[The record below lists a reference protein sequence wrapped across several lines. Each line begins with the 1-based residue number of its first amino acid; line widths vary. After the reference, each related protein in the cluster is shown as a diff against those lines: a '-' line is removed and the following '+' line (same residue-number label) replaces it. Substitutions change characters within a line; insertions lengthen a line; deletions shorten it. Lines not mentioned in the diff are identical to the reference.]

1 MALINLYPPI
11 VDTYMPAFLY
21 TESCKIYFSLSPY
34 NSFNDIKYAQ
44 VTLTYQNSNLTALNS
59 KHYPNEIKV
68 CDIVEDSAIG
78 NTNKK
83 YYITINQN
91 DLNDE
96 SFLINNYYKV
106 QIRFVSKEAKTLTE
120 LNSVGA
126 YKETAAWLLENR
138 DYFSEWSTVCLIRGI
153 AKPILKMADYIVNGD
168 SFSSRSLQ
176 VLGSLSFNPS
186 YEKETLKS
194 YQIFLQEN
202 GNKIIEKTNI
212 IYTNILNPNEINYT
226 LKSLLKKDTQYNLII
241 KFVTKNLYE
250 NQQTF
255 FINNTTGEG
264 IDFKDLDLVVS
275 INNELDA
282 ANVLINFNTFEQLT
296 GDQLWIK
303 RASVKD
309 SFQTW
314 EYMHQLLNDEYKQ
327 TFYSWNDFSLESGVW
342 YKYALEVIRD
352 SNIIDMIVCEDP
364 ILTVLENMYLVRN
377 YRQLN
382 IQLNP
387 QVSSYQ
393 RVVSDTVTTTLGS
406 KYPFISRNGNSNYRQ
421 FTISGLISS
430 HMDDNS
436 IFTNKDEIYLLNKDL
451 YLQFN
456 KERNISEYK
465 DYQYEYHFREKV
477 LDFLYN
483 EQAKLFRSPTEGN
496 ILVKLTNISLTP
508 NQTLGRLLYSFTA
521 TVIEI
526 DECTPQNLMK
536 YGVVKKGEDSD
547 IFDEAALMIY
557 EYDSFDNS
565 FVIPSYSVDNSSLV
579 ITTYSNEI

>member
-1 MALINLYPPI
+1 MALMNLYPPI

-44 VTLTYQNSNLTALNS
+44 VVLTYQNSNLTALNS

-68 CDIVEDSAIG
+68 CDMVEDSTIG

-120 LNSVGA
+120 LNNVGA

-153 AKPILKMADYIVNGD
+153 AKPVLKMADYITNGN

-176 VLGSLSFNPS
+176 VLGSLSFNPT

-194 YQIFLQEN
+194 YQIFLQES

-250 NQQTF
+250 SQQTF
-255 FINNTTGEG
+255 SINTTGEG
-264 IDFKDLDLVVS
+264 IDFKDLNLVVS

-282 ANVLINFNTFEQLT
+282 ANVLINFNTFKQLT

-327 TFYSWNDFSLESGVW
+327 TSYSWNDFSLESGVW

>member
-1 MALINLYPPI
+1 MALMNLYPPI

-44 VTLTYQNSNLTALNS
+44 VVLTYQNSNLTALNS

-68 CDIVEDSAIG
+68 CDMVEDNTIG

-120 LNSVGA
+120 LNNVGA

-153 AKPILKMADYIVNGD
+153 AKPVLKMADYITNGN

-176 VLGSLSFNPS
+176 VLGSLSFNPT

-250 NQQTF
+250 SQQTF
-255 FINNTTGEG
+255 FINTTDEG
-264 IDFKDLDLVVS
+264 IDFKDLNLVVS

-282 ANVLINFNTFEQLT
+282 ANVLINFNTFKQLT

-327 TFYSWNDFSLESGVW
+327 TSYSWNDFSLESGVW

-565 FVIPSYSVDNSSLV
+565 FVVPSYSVDNSSLV

>member
-1 MALINLYPPI
+1 MALMNLYPPI

-44 VTLTYQNSNLTALNS
+44 VVLTYQNSNLTALNS

-68 CDIVEDSAIG
+68 CDMVEDNTIG

-120 LNSVGA
+120 LNNVGA

-153 AKPILKMADYIVNGD
+153 AKPVLKMADYITNGN

-176 VLGSLSFNPS
+176 VLGSLSFNPT

-250 NQQTF
+250 SQQTF
-255 FINNTTGEG
+255 FINTTDEG
-264 IDFKDLDLVVS
+264 IDFKDLNLVVS

-282 ANVLINFNTFEQLT
+282 ANVLINFNTFKQLT

-327 TFYSWNDFSLESGVW
+327 TSYSWNDFSLESGVW

-430 HMDDNS
+430 YMDDNS

>member
-1 MALINLYPPI
+1 MALMNLYPPI

-44 VTLTYQNSNLTALNS
+44 VVLTYQNSNLTALNS

-68 CDIVEDSAIG
+68 CDMVEDSTIG

-120 LNSVGA
+120 LNNVGA

-153 AKPILKMADYIVNGD
+153 AKPVLKMADYITNGN

-176 VLGSLSFNPS
+176 VLGSLSFNPT

-250 NQQTF
+250 SQQTF
-255 FINNTTGEG
+255 SINTTGEG
-264 IDFKDLDLVVS
+264 IDFKDLNLVVS

-352 SNIIDMIVCEDP
+352 SNIIDMVVCEDP
-364 ILTVLENMYLVRN
+364 ILTVLENMYLVR
-377 YRQLN
+377 
-382 IQLNP
+382 
-387 QVSSYQ
+387 
-393 RVVSDTVTTTLGS
+393 
-406 KYPFISRNGNSNYRQ
+406 NYRQ

>member
-1 MALINLYPPI
+1 MALMNLYPPI

-34 NSFNDIKYAQ
+34 NNFNDIKYAQ
-44 VTLTYQNSNLTALNS
+44 VVLIYQNSNLTALNS

-68 CDIVEDSAIG
+68 CDIAEDNTVS

-91 DLNDE
+91 DLNDDF
-96 SFLINNYYKV
+96 FLINNYYKV

-120 LNSVGA
+120 LNNVGA

-153 AKPILKMADYIVNGD
+153 AKPVLKMADYITNGN

-176 VLGSLSFNPS
+176 VLGSLSFNPT

-250 NQQTF
+250 SQQTF
-255 FINNTTGEG
+255 FINTTGEG

>member
-1 MALINLYPPI
+1 MALMNLYPPI

-34 NSFNDIKYAQ
+34 NNFNDIKYAQ

-68 CDIVEDSAIG
+68 CDIVEDSTIG

-153 AKPILKMADYIVNGD
+153 AKPVLKMADYITNGN

-176 VLGSLSFNPS
+176 VLGSLSFNPT

-250 NQQTF
+250 SQQTF
-255 FINNTTGEG
+255 SINTTGEG

-282 ANVLINFNTFEQLT
+282 ANVLINFNTFKQLT

-327 TFYSWNDFSLESGVW
+327 TSYSWNDFSLESGVW

-565 FVIPSYSVDNSSLV
+565 FIIPSYSVDNSSLV

>member
-1 MALINLYPPI
+1 MALMNLYPPI

-34 NSFNDIKYAQ
+34 NNFNDIKYAQ

-68 CDIVEDSAIG
+68 CDIAED
-78 NTNKK
+78 NTISNINKK

-120 LNSVGA
+120 LNNVGA

-153 AKPILKMADYIVNGD
+153 AKPVLKMADYITNGN

-176 VLGSLSFNPS
+176 VLGSLSFNPT

-250 NQQTF
+250 SQQTF
-255 FINNTTGEG
+255 SINTTGEG
-264 IDFKDLDLVVS
+264 IDFKDLNLVVS

-282 ANVLINFNTFEQLT
+282 ANVLINFNTFKQLT

-327 TFYSWNDFSLESGVW
+327 TSYSWNDFSLESGVW

>member
-1 MALINLYPPI
+1 MALMNLYPPI

-44 VTLTYQNSNLTALNS
+44 VVLTYQNSNLTAFNS

-68 CDIVEDSAIG
+68 CDMVEDNTIG

-120 LNSVGA
+120 LNNVGA

-153 AKPILKMADYIVNGD
+153 AKPVLKMADYITNGN

-176 VLGSLSFNPS
+176 VLGSLSFNPT

-250 NQQTF
+250 SQQTF
-255 FINNTTGEG
+255 FINTTDEG
-264 IDFKDLDLVVS
+264 IDFKDLNLVVS

-282 ANVLINFNTFEQLT
+282 ANVLINFNTFKQLT

-327 TFYSWNDFSLESGVW
+327 TSYSWNDFSLESGVW

>member
-1 MALINLYPPI
+1 MALMNLYPPI

-44 VTLTYQNSNLTALNS
+44 VVLTYQNSNLTALNS

-68 CDIVEDSAIG
+68 CDMVEDSTIG

-120 LNSVGA
+120 LNNVGA
-126 YKETAAWLLENR
+126 YKETVAWLLENR

-153 AKPILKMADYIVNGD
+153 AKPVLKMADYITNGN
-168 SFSSRSLQ
+168 SSSSRSLQ
-176 VLGSLSFNPS
+176 VLGSLSFNPT

-250 NQQTF
+250 SQQTF
-255 FINNTTGEG
+255 SINTTGEG
-264 IDFKDLDLVVS
+264 IDFKDLNLVVS

-282 ANVLINFNTFEQLT
+282 ANVLINFNTFKQLT

-327 TFYSWNDFSLESGVW
+327 TSYSWNDFSLESGVW

-430 HMDDNS
+430 YMDDNS

>member
-1 MALINLYPPI
+1 MALMNLYPPI

-34 NSFNDIKYAQ
+34 NNFNDIKYAQ
-44 VTLTYQNSNLTALNS
+44 VVLTYQNSNLTALNS

-68 CDIVEDSAIG
+68 CDIVEDSTIG

-91 DLNDE
+91 DLNDK

-120 LNSVGA
+120 LNNVGA

-153 AKPILKMADYIVNGD
+153 AKPVLKMADYITNGN

-176 VLGSLSFNPS
+176 VLGSLSFNPT

-250 NQQTF
+250 SQQTF
-255 FINNTTGEG
+255 FINTTDEG
-264 IDFKDLDLVVS
+264 IDFKDLNLVVS

-282 ANVLINFNTFEQLT
+282 ANVLINFNTFKQLT

-327 TFYSWNDFSLESGVW
+327 TSYSWNDFSLESGVW

>member
-1 MALINLYPPI
+1 MALMNLYPPI

-34 NSFNDIKYAQ
+34 NNFNDIKYAQ

-68 CDIVEDSAIG
+68 CDIAED
-78 NTNKK
+78 NTISNINKK

-106 QIRFVSKEAKTLTE
+106 QIRFVSKEAKTLIE
-120 LNSVGA
+120 LNNVGA

-153 AKPILKMADYIVNGD
+153 AKPVLKMADYITNGN

-176 VLGSLSFNPS
+176 VLGSLSFNPT

-194 YQIFLQEN
+194 YQIFLQES

-255 FINNTTGEG
+255 FINTTGEG
-264 IDFKDLDLVVS
+264 IDFKDLNLVVS

-282 ANVLINFNTFEQLT
+282 ANVLINFNTFKQLT

-327 TFYSWNDFSLESGVW
+327 TSYSWNDFSLESGVW

>member
-1 MALINLYPPI
+1 MALMNLYPPI

-34 NSFNDIKYAQ
+34 NNFNDIKYAQ
-44 VTLTYQNSNLTALNS
+44 VVLTYQNSNLTALNS

-68 CDIVEDSAIG
+68 CDIVEDSTIG

-91 DLNDE
+91 DLNDK

-120 LNSVGA
+120 LNNVGA

-153 AKPILKMADYIVNGD
+153 AKPVLKMADYITNGN

-176 VLGSLSFNPS
+176 VLGSLSFNPT

-250 NQQTF
+250 SQQTF
-255 FINNTTGEG
+255 FINTTDEG
-264 IDFKDLDLVVS
+264 IDFKDLNLVVS

-282 ANVLINFNTFEQLT
+282 ANVLINFNTFKQLT

-327 TFYSWNDFSLESGVW
+327 TSYSWNDFSLESGVW

-352 SNIIDMIVCEDP
+352 SNIIDMVVCDDP

>member
-1 MALINLYPPI
+1 MALMNLYPPI

-68 CDIVEDSAIG
+68 CDITEDNTVS

-96 SFLINNYYKV
+96 FFLINNYYKV

-120 LNSVGA
+120 LNNVGA

-153 AKPILKMADYIVNGD
+153 AKPVLKMADYITNGN

-176 VLGSLSFNPS
+176 VLGSLSFNPT

-250 NQQTF
+250 SQQTF
-255 FINNTTGEG
+255 SINTTGEG
-264 IDFKDLDLVVS
+264 IDFKDLNLVVS
-275 INNELDA
+275 INNDLDA
-282 ANVLINFNTFEQLT
+282 ANVLINFNTFKQLT

-327 TFYSWNDFSLESGVW
+327 TSYSWNDFSLESGVW

-565 FVIPSYSVDNSSLV
+565 FIIPSYSVDNSSLV

>member
-1 MALINLYPPI
+1 MALMNLYPPI

-34 NSFNDIKYAQ
+34 NNFNDIKYAQ

-68 CDIVEDSAIG
+68 CDIAED
-78 NTNKK
+78 NTISNINKK

-96 SFLINNYYKV
+96 FFLINNYYKV

-120 LNSVGA
+120 LNNVGA

-153 AKPILKMADYIVNGD
+153 AKPVLKMADYITNGN

-176 VLGSLSFNPS
+176 VLGSLSFNPT

-250 NQQTF
+250 SQQTF
-255 FINNTTGEG
+255 FINTTDEG
-264 IDFKDLDLVVS
+264 IDFKDLNLVVS

-282 ANVLINFNTFEQLT
+282 ANVLINFNTFKQLT

-327 TFYSWNDFSLESGVW
+327 TSYSWNDFSLESGVW

>member
-1 MALINLYPPI
+1 MALMNLYPPI

-44 VTLTYQNSNLTALNS
+44 VVLTYQNSNLTALNS

-68 CDIVEDSAIG
+68 CDMVEDNTIG

-120 LNSVGA
+120 LNNVGA

-153 AKPILKMADYIVNGD
+153 AKPVLKMADYITNGN

-176 VLGSLSFNPS
+176 VLGSLSFNPT

-250 NQQTF
+250 SQQTF
-255 FINNTTGEG
+255 FINTTDEG
-264 IDFKDLDLVVS
+264 IDFKDLNLVVS

-282 ANVLINFNTFEQLT
+282 ANVLINFNTFKQLT

-327 TFYSWNDFSLESGVW
+327 TSYSWNDFSLESGVW

>member
-1 MALINLYPPI
+1 MALMNLYPPI

-34 NSFNDIKYAQ
+34 NNFNDIKYAQ

-68 CDIVEDSAIG
+68 CDIAED
-78 NTNKK
+78 NTISNINKK

-106 QIRFVSKEAKTLTE
+106 QIRFVSKEAKTLIE
-120 LNSVGA
+120 LNNVGA

-153 AKPILKMADYIVNGD
+153 AKPVLKMADYIINGN

-176 VLGSLSFNPS
+176 VLGSLSFNPT

-194 YQIFLQEN
+194 YQIFLQES

-255 FINNTTGEG
+255 FINTTGEG
-264 IDFKDLDLVVS
+264 IDFKDLNLVVS

-282 ANVLINFNTFEQLT
+282 ANVLINFNTFKQLT

-327 TFYSWNDFSLESGVW
+327 TSYSWNDFSLESGVW

>member
-1 MALINLYPPI
+1 MALMNLYPPI

-34 NSFNDIKYAQ
+34 NNFNDIKYAQ

-68 CDIVEDSAIG
+68 CDIVEDSTIG

-153 AKPILKMADYIVNGD
+153 AKPVLKMADYITNGN

-176 VLGSLSFNPS
+176 VLGSLSFNPT

-250 NQQTF
+250 SQQTF
-255 FINNTTGEG
+255 SINTTGEG
-264 IDFKDLDLVVS
+264 IDFKDLNLVVS

-282 ANVLINFNTFEQLT
+282 ANVLINFNTFKQLT

-327 TFYSWNDFSLESGVW
+327 TSYSWNDFSLESGVW

>member
-68 CDIVEDSAIG
+68 CDIVEDSTIG

-126 YKETAAWLLENR
+126 YKETAVWLLENR

-153 AKPILKMADYIVNGD
+153 AKPVLKMADYITNGN

-176 VLGSLSFNPS
+176 VLGSLSFNPT

-255 FINNTTGEG
+255 FINTTGEG

>member
-1 MALINLYPPI
+1 MALMNLYPPI

-68 CDIVEDSAIG
+68 CDIVEDSTIG

-153 AKPILKMADYIVNGD
+153 AKPVLKMADYITNGN

-176 VLGSLSFNPS
+176 VLGSLSFNPT

-250 NQQTF
+250 SQQTF
-255 FINNTTGEG
+255 FINTTDEG
-264 IDFKDLDLVVS
+264 IDFKDLNLVVS

-282 ANVLINFNTFEQLT
+282 ANVLINFNTFKQLT

-327 TFYSWNDFSLESGVW
+327 TSYSWNDFSLESGVW

-521 TVIEI
+521 TVVEI

>member
-68 CDIVEDSAIG
+68 CDIAEDNTIS

-120 LNSVGA
+120 LNNVGA

-153 AKPILKMADYIVNGD
+153 AKPVLKMADYITNGN

-176 VLGSLSFNPS
+176 VLGSLSFNPT

-250 NQQTF
+250 SQQTF
-255 FINNTTGEG
+255 SINTTGEG
-264 IDFKDLDLVVS
+264 IDFKDLNLVVS

-282 ANVLINFNTFEQLT
+282 ANVLINFNTFKQLT

-327 TFYSWNDFSLESGVW
+327 TSYSWNDFSLESGVW

-456 KERNISEYK
+456 KEQNISEYK

>member
-1 MALINLYPPI
+1 MALMNLYPPI

-34 NSFNDIKYAQ
+34 NNFNDIKYAQ
-44 VTLTYQNSNLTALNS
+44 VVLTYQNSNLTALNS

-68 CDIVEDSAIG
+68 CDIVEDNTVS

-96 SFLINNYYKV
+96 FFLINNYYKV

-153 AKPILKMADYIVNGD
+153 AKPVLKMADYITNGN

-176 VLGSLSFNPS
+176 VLGSLSFNPT

-250 NQQTF
+250 SQQTF
-255 FINNTTGEG
+255 FINTTDEG
-264 IDFKDLDLVVS
+264 IDFKDLNLVVS

-282 ANVLINFNTFEQLT
+282 ANVLINFNTFKQLT

-327 TFYSWNDFSLESGVW
+327 TSYSWNDFSLESGVW

-536 YGVVKKGEDSD
+536 YGVVKKGEDSN

>member
-1 MALINLYPPI
+1 MALMNLYPPI

-34 NSFNDIKYAQ
+34 NNFNDIKYAQ

-68 CDIVEDSAIG
+68 CDIAEDNTIS

-120 LNSVGA
+120 LNNVGA

-176 VLGSLSFNPS
+176 VLGSLSFNPT

-194 YQIFLQEN
+194 YQIFLQES

-255 FINNTTGEG
+255 FINTTGEG
-264 IDFKDLDLVVS
+264 IDFKDLNLVVS

-342 YKYALEVIRD
+342 YKYALEVIRN
-352 SNIIDMIVCEDP
+352 SNIIDMVVCEDP

-496 ILVKLTNISLTP
+496 ILVKLTNISFTP

>member
-1 MALINLYPPI
+1 MALMNLYPPI
-11 VDTYMPAFLY
+11 IDTYMPAFLY
-21 TESCKIYFSLSPY
+21 NESCKIYFSLSPY
-34 NSFNDIKYAQ
+34 NNFKDIKYAQ
-44 VTLTYQNSNLTALNS
+44 VSLTYQNSNLTALNP
-59 KHYPNEIKV
+59 KYYPNEIKV
-68 CDIVEDSAIG
+68 CNLTEDKTAL
-78 NTNKK
+78 NANRR
-83 YYITINQN
+83 YYITITLD
-91 DLNDE
+91 DLSNKM
-96 SFLINNYYKV
+96 FLINSYYKV
-106 QIRFVSKEAKTLTE
+106 QIRFASQDAETLTE
-120 LNSVGA
+120 LNDIGA
-126 YKETAAWLLENR
+126 YKETATWLLNNR

-153 AKPILKMADYIVNGD
+153 ANPILKMADYIENGAN
-168 SFSSRSLQ
+168 FSSRSLQ

-186 YEKETLKS
+186 HEKETLKS

-202 GNKIIEKTNI
+202 RDKIIEKTNI

-226 LKSLLKKDTQYNLII
+226 LKSLLKKNTQYNLII
-241 KFVTKNLYE
+241 KFVTQNLYE
-250 NQQTF
+250 SQQSF
-255 FINNTTGEG
+255 PINTRGEG

-275 INNELDA
+275 INHELDA
-282 ANVLINFNTFEQLT
+282 ANVLINFNHFEQLS

-327 TFYSWNDFSLESGVW
+327 TSYSWNDFSLESGVW

-352 SNIIDMIVCEDP
+352 SSIIDMVVCDDP

-393 RVVSDTVTTTLGS
+393 RVVSDTITTTLGS
-406 KYPFISRNGNSNYRQ
+406 KYPFVSRNGNSNYRQ

-477 LDFLYN
+477 LDFLYS
-483 EQAKLFRSPTEGN
+483 EKAKLFRSPTEGN
-496 ILVKLTNISLTP
+496 LLVKLTNISLTP

-521 TVIEI
+521 TVVEI

-536 YGVVKKGEDSD
+536 YGIVKKGEDSD
-547 IFDEAALMIY
+547 IFEEAVLMIHD
-557 EYDSFDNS
+557 YDEIDDA
-565 FVIPSYSVDNSSLV
+565 VIIPPYSMDGLSLV

>member
-1 MALINLYPPI
+1 MALMNLYPPI

-44 VTLTYQNSNLTALNS
+44 VVLTYQNSNLTALNS

-68 CDIVEDSAIG
+68 CDMVEDSTIG

-120 LNSVGA
+120 LNNVGA

-153 AKPILKMADYIVNGD
+153 AKPVLKMADYITNGN

-176 VLGSLSFNPS
+176 VLGSLSFNPT

-202 GNKIIEKTNI
+202 GKKIIEKTNI

-250 NQQTF
+250 SQQTF
-255 FINNTTGEG
+255 SINTTGEG
-264 IDFKDLDLVVS
+264 IDFKDLNLVVS

-282 ANVLINFNTFEQLT
+282 ANVLINFNTFKQLT

-327 TFYSWNDFSLESGVW
+327 TSYSWNDFSLESGVW

-406 KYPFISRNGNSNYRQ
+406 KYPFINRNGNSNYRQ

>member
-44 VTLTYQNSNLTALNS
+44 VTLTYQNSNLTALNF

-255 FINNTTGEG
+255 FINTTGEG

-282 ANVLINFNTFEQLT
+282 ANVLINFNTFKQLT

-327 TFYSWNDFSLESGVW
+327 TSYSWNDFSLESGVW

-565 FVIPSYSVDNSSLV
+565 FIIPSYSVDNSSLV